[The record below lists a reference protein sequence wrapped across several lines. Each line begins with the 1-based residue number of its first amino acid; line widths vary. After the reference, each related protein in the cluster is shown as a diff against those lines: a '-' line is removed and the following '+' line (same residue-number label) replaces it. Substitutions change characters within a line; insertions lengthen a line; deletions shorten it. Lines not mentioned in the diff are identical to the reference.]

1 MPPGGHPGGCE
12 DRADPREFRQCR
24 FRSDPFGVVADDD
37 KDFRRGVR
45 SDAERLD
52 ELWSGPE
59 NELFDHRL
67 QFSERLVAA
76 LMSQARI
83 AGLPGPA
90 KVKRLHGVATA
101 DDLVHRKFH
110 RLSPNELWVTDIT
123 EHPTR
128 EGKVFCCAVM
138 DTFSR
143 KIVGW
148 SIDNAQDS
156 NLVLNAR
163 DMAIKNR
170 QPAAGG
176 IVHAD
181 HGVQFT
187 SWAFTSKIRASGLMP
202 SFGTIG
208 DCYDNSM
215 MESIWSSMQIEL
227 LNRKKW
233 RTRVDWRVALSG
245 SAVLAMRYVLS
256 QYRVYNPSH
265 DLVDAMSQHL
275 VCRVSHD
282 LDYRFGGCGFLAQPS
297 VLIIGSA

>member
-1 MPPGGHPGGCE
+1 M
-12 DRADPREFRQCR
+12 
-24 FRSDPFGVVADDD
+24 
-37 KDFRRGVR
+37 GVR
-45 SDAERLD
+45 V
-52 ELWSGPE
+52 
-59 NELFDHRL
+59 
-67 QFSERLVAA
+67 SERLVAV
-76 LMSQARI
+76 LMSQAQI

-101 DDLVHRKFH
+101 DDLVHCKFH

-128 EGKVFCCAVM
+128 EGKIFYCAVM

-156 NLVLNAR
+156 TLVGNAL

-187 SWAFTSKIRASGLMP
+187 SWAFTNKIRACGLMP

-208 DCYDNSM
+208 DCYDNW
-215 MESIWSSMQIEL
+215 IDNLQPNIHPRL
-227 LNRKKW
+227 IF
-233 RTRVDWRVALSG
+233 TPARVTKL
-245 SAVLAMRYVLS
+245 
-256 QYRVYNPSH
+256 
-265 DLVDAMSQHL
+265 
-275 VCRVSHD
+275 
-282 LDYRFGGCGFLAQPS
+282 
-297 VLIIGSA
+297 